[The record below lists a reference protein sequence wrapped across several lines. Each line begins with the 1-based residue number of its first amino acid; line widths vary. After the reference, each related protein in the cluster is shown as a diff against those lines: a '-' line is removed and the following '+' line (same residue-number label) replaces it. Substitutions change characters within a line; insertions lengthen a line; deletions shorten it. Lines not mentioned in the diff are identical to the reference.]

1 MDWNNTLTEL
11 NYYLAR
17 LFAHDITNKEKA
29 SLVEK
34 AGMPVYMIEIP
45 QQQLLAWFNILQFA
59 AARNQVV
66 RLLEVITAPEM
77 GNAGDEFLKGA
88 IVAMQSG
95 KAIRNISLP
104 DDEWKGGNDIA
115 ATKEKILGKKST
127 LLPIGFLEQGTD
139 AARAVVR
146 IVTENELGTGFL
158 LAQRW
163 LLTNNHVLPN
173 LETAAA
179 ASIEFNYQFPKGI
192 KVSTKQPADLKAEY
206 ATRLTPGTADK
217 PLFYTNEAED
227 WTLVKIDDPQIDPFG
242 FFTMAAPGL
251 KPGDFVNIIQHPLGG
266 PKQIGIYQN
275 MVMYADDAIVQYM
288 TDTNTGSSGSPVVN
302 SDWEVVAIHHSGGWV
317 EDPATKETVRRNQG
331 TNIQRV
337 KAFIDQLN
345 HHK

>member
-1 MDWNNTLTEL
+1 MEWNNTLTEL
-11 NYYLAR
+11 NYYLAK

-29 SLVEK
+29 SLVDK

-45 QQQLLAWFNILQFA
+45 QQQLLAWFNILKFA
-59 AARNQVV
+59 AARDQLV

-77 GNAGDEFLKGA
+77 GNASDEFLKGA
-88 IVAMQSG
+88 ILAIQSKKTI
-95 KAIRNISLP
+95 KALP
-104 DDEWKGGNDIA
+104 LSDHQWKGGNDIT

-146 IVTENELGTGFL
+146 IVTENELGTGFIL
-158 LAQRW
+158 EYRW

-173 LETAAA
+173 LETATAA
-179 ASIEFNYQFPKGI
+179 AIEFNYQFPKGV
-192 KVSTKQPADLKAEY
+192 KVSTKNPADLKAEY
-206 ATRLTPGTADK
+206 TTRLTPGTAAQ

-242 FFTMAAPGL
+242 FFTFAAPGL
-251 KPGDFVNIIQHPLGG
+251 RSGDFVNIIQHPLGG

-275 MVMYADDAIVQYM
+275 MVMYTDDTIVQYM
-288 TDTNTGSSGSPVVN
+288 TDTNNGSSGSPVVN
-302 SDWEVVAIHHSGGWV
+302 SDWEVVAIHHSGGWI

-345 HHK
+345 NHR